1 MRRCPPRFPS
11 SLLVC
16 LALASG
22 LILAAPAAQA
32 QQRNVDLELVIAV
45 DCSYSVDLGEFELQA
60 GGIAQAFRSQEVI
73 DAILQGAHGAIA
85 VTVLQWSSQLSQE
98 VAIPW
103 TVVESRES
111 AFALSVA
118 IESMPRLT
126 ADGATSISAA
136 IAASLRLFELSP
148 VRGLR
153 RVIDVSGDGRNNN
166 GPALRAARDT
176 AVARGVTL
184 NGLAI
189 LNEIKTLHYY
199 FEQQMIGGTGA
210 FVEIANRYAD
220 YPQAMAR
227 KLVKE
232 IVSFPISHKPPDRPA
247 ARRLAGLQPPV
258 RITPD
263 SGGAP
268 AGAPWAR

>member
-1 MRRCPPRFPS
+1 MRRSPRPILTKTLACLGLCLWLTPP
-11 SLLVC
+11 V
-16 LALASG
+16 LAQG
-22 LILAAPAAQA
+22 RQ
-32 QQRNVDLELVIAV
+32 VDLELVIAV

-60 GGIAQAFRSQEVI
+60 GGIGQAFRTQEVV

-103 TVVESRES
+103 TVVDSRQS
-111 AFALSVA
+111 AVALSLA

-136 IAASLRLFELSP
+136 VAASLRLFERSP
-148 VRGLR
+148 VRALR

-176 AVARGVTL
+176 AVGRGITI

-189 LNEIKTLHYY
+189 LNEVPTLHKY
-199 FEQQMIGGTGA
+199 FELQLIGGTGA
-210 FVEIANRYAD
+210 FVEIANRYSD
-220 YPQAMAR
+220 YPEAMAR

-232 IVSFPISHKPPDRPA
+232 ITYFPVSRHRPEEPLESRFA
-247 ARRLAGLQPPV
+247 AAQPPV
-258 RITPD
+258 RMTPD
-263 SGGAP
+263 SGVSSEGAVFS
-268 AGAPWAR
+268 R